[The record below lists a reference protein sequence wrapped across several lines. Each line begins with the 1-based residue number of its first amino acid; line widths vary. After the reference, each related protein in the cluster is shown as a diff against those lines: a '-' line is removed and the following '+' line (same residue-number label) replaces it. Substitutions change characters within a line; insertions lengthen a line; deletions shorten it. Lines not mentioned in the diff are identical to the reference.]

1 LRHGGQTQKRL
12 AVNKFVAT
20 TEDITVTV
28 RPVYLDGQSDMIQKK
43 FVFAYFIRIENNSPD
58 NVQLLRRHWF
68 IHHSSG
74 KVEEVDGE
82 GVVGKQPSLAPGDF
96 HEYNSYCVLETF
108 EGSME
113 GTYLM
118 RRSNGDTFNVTIPR
132 FILRAAA
139 N

>member
-1 LRHGGQTQKRL
+1 M
-12 AVNKFVAT
+12 NKFVAT

-28 RPVYLDGQSDMIQKK
+28 RPVYLDGQSDMIAKR
-43 FVFAYFIRIENNSPD
+43 FVFAYFIRIENNGKEG
-58 NVQLLRRHWF
+58 VQLLRRHWS
-68 IHHSSG
+68 INHASG
-74 KVEEVDGE
+74 KTEEVDGE
-82 GVVGKQPSLAPGDF
+82 GVVGKQPVIRPGDA

-118 RRSNGDTFNVTIPR
+118 KRPNGETFNVAIPR

>member
-1 LRHGGQTQKRL
+1 
-12 AVNKFVAT
+12 VNKFVAT

-43 FVFAYFIRIENNSPD
+43 FVFAYFIRIENNGRET
-58 NVQLLRRHWF
+58 VQLLRRHWT
-68 IHHSSG
+68 INHSSG

-82 GVVGKQPSLAPGDF
+82 GVVGKQPLLAPGEV

-118 RRSNGDTFNVTIPR
+118 MRSNGEKFKVMIPR

>member
-1 LRHGGQTQKRL
+1 M
-12 AVNKFVAT
+12 NKFVAT

-43 FVFAYFIRIENNSPD
+43 FVFAYFIRIENNGRET
-58 NVQLLRRHWF
+58 VQLLRRHWT
-68 IHHSSG
+68 INHSSG

-82 GVVGKQPSLAPGDF
+82 GVVGKQPLLAPGEV

-118 RRSNGDTFNVTIPR
+118 MRSNGEKFKVMIPR